1 MTPISPRSPSAW
13 RGSPALGR
21 PILSTAI
28 VMIVLVILLG
38 PFLLALISADWK
50 ANAVAYLQ
58 IPRVLLEHT
67 R

>member
-1 MTPISPRSPSAW
+1 M
-13 RGSPALGR
+13 GR